1 MINDQIATAPA
12 PSQATVPRV
21 PLRTALLFSVA
32 NVGSNL
38 VFALFNFAI
47 PLYLKSYGLPAA
59 LIGLLANERSLVGGF
74 IQPLVGAL
82 SDRTRTPLGRRR
94 PFFLVG
100 VPLTAASLLVLAQH
114 PPTWLVLSIIPFF
127 AFFLAVANDPY
138 PALLAGIT
146 PAEQR

>member
-59 LIGLLANERSLVGGF
+59 LIGLLANERSFVGGF
-74 IQPLVGAL
+74 IQPFVGRL

-100 VPLTAASLLVLAQH
+100 VPLMSLALLVLATH
-114 PPTWLVLSIIPFF
+114 PPLWGVLGIMAIA
-127 AFFLAVANDPY
+127 AFFLSLAWDPY
-138 PALLAGIT
+138 MAM
-146 PAEQR
+146 